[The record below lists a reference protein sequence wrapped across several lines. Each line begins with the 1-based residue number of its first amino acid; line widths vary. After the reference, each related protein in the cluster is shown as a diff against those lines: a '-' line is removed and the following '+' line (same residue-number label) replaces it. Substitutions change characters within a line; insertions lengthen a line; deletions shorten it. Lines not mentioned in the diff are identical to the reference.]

1 MATTTPIELTRHYAE
16 LSEQETEE
24 LIEAVAMLIVEFIK
38 QKGIS
43 CRPVEGAQIHIQEVH
58 P

>member
-1 MATTTPIELTRHYAE
+1 MAKTTPIELTRHYAE

-24 LIEAVAMLIVEFIK
+24 LIEAVAMLVVEFIK

-43 CRPVEGAQIHIQEVH
+43 CRPLEGAQILIQEVH
-58 P
+58 A